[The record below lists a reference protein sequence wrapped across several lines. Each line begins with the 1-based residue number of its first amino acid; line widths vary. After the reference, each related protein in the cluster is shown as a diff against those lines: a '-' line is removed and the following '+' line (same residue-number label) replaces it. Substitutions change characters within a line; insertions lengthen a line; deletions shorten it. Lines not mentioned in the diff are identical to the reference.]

1 MTKKIH
7 ATVFI
12 PTYYGEAYLN
22 ELLWAVFR
30 QKTDFDFEVLIYDTD
45 SKDATQDIIK
55 KYAKKHDNLRYRVIQ
70 KEEFGHGKTRQA
82 AAHDAKGDIVVYLSQ
97 DATPAHD
104 RWLHEMVKPFS
115 LNDRIVG
122 VVGKQDPRPK
132 ALPLLKSEIK
142 AVFSNL
148 GNDCGTT
155 LYYGDDFV
163 KNQQQYDLV
172 CFYSDVNSA
181 ARKSA
186 LVGDLPYS
194 DVPYAEDQLFGRD
207 LINAGYIKAYASRG
221 NVLHTNDVSL
231 KDYQYRMFDE
241 TMGLKR
247 VGIPV
252 DTPGIR
258 QITKLVVR
266 GTLKDAWR
274 TVQDG
279 EYSLKRKVYWLLLNP
294 LFHIQK
300 WKGIRRAAQTSVDDS
315 ATTEKYSLEGL
326 KKR

>member
-155 LYYGDDFV
+155 LYYRDDFV

-181 ARKSA
+181 ARKST
-186 LVGDLPYS
+186 LTGDLPYS

-266 GTLKDAWR
+266 GTLKDAWS
-274 TVQDG
+274 TVRDG